1 MLRVFRI
8 QRFNPEREPNQ
19 WVDEYTLEVNE
30 DDKILDILLKI
41 RDEVD
46 TTLGFRASCAHGV
59 CGSDGMMIDGLNR
72 LACQTFVGDI
82 PGRKPINIAPLKG
95 VPVEKDLIVDMDP
108 LLDKV
113 KSVNPWVV
121 AKEHKAGERE
131 LLMSQEDFEKIED
144 MTKCIWCSCCT
155 TSCPSL
161 WSDSDYLGPQALVM
175 AARFILDTRNED
187 AEKIIEKIG
196 GLDGVFRCHTIG
208 NCTDACPRDIDV
220 TGAIA
225 AVKKVLLQGID
236 NEDKFSNIVWE
247 KGDEKEQ

>member
-1 MLRVFRI
+1 MLRIFRI
-8 QRFNPEREPNQ
+8 QRFHPEKSPKS
-19 WVDEYTLEVNE
+19 WIDEYTLDVDEN
-30 DDKILDILLKI
+30 DKILDVLLKI
-41 RDEVD
+41 RDEID
-46 TTLGFRASCAHGV
+46 TTLGFRSSCAHGV
-59 CGSDGMMIDGLNR
+59 CGSDGMMIDGINK

-82 PGRKPINIAPLKG
+82 PGKKPINIAPLKG
-95 VPVEKDLIVDMDP
+95 VPVEKDLIVEMDP

-121 AKEHKAGERE
+121 AKEHKTGEKE
-131 LLMSQEDFEKIED
+131 LLMSPEDFEKIED

-175 AARFILDTRNED
+175 AARFILDSRNEE
-187 AEKIIEKIG
+187 AEKIINKVG
-196 GLDGVFRCHTIG
+196 GHDGVFRCHTIG

-225 AVKKVLLQGID
+225 AVKKVILQGIENND
-236 NEDKFSNIVWE
+236 SNGSIIWENDENEK
-247 KGDEKEQ
+247 